1 MLRWK
6 YFGPILYV
14 SKTFSEFKMKCE
26 LIGYGGYASGW
37 DEENDIKCYESF
49 IFAEACGWRGKG
61 IMNKKAAMFR
71 DEMVKYHIKQ
81 KNIRGDVWKNH
92 KRNIESETTQAEI
105 S

>member
-1 MLRWK
+1 MDDDSNGWKSPMLRWK

-49 IFAEACGWRGKG
+49 IFCRG
-61 IMNKKAAMFR
+61 MWLARQRHN
-71 DEMVKYHIKQ
+71 EQ
-81 KNIRGDVWKNH
+81 KSRHVS
-92 KRNIESETTQAEI
+92 R
-105 S
+105 

>member
-1 MLRWK
+1 MVDMPAAGTR
-6 YFGPILYV
+6 
-14 SKTFSEFKMKCE
+14 KMTSNATN
-26 LIGYGGYASGW
+26 L
-37 DEENDIKCYESF
+37 SF
-49 IFAEACGWRGKG
+49 FAEACGWRGKG